1 MDVLNNTTLNGG
13 DGALARPQTKREA
26 YLEALLVVGDK
37 GLNTFQANKV
47 YGDTCL
53 HSSVSELRNCLSM
66 DISDTWESVPC
77 RTGQMVRVKRYW
89 LTNDRAVE
97 HAQKL
102 VDRLR
107 IKRGL
112 KPKYIEQANDN

>member
-1 MDVLNNTTLNGG
+1 MDVLNNTTFNGG
-13 DGALARPQTKREA
+13 DGVLVRPQSKREA
-26 YLEALLVVGDK
+26 YLEALLFVGYF
-37 GLNTFQANKV
+37 GLNTFQANKI

-53 HSSVSELRNCLSM
+53 HSSISELRNQIGLN
-66 DISDTWESVPC
+66 ISDTWEILPC
-77 RTGQMVRVKRYW
+77 RTGQLVRVKRYW
-89 LTNDRAVE
+89 LADQKANL